1 MLFAAV
7 ITGKLFFTLTVIL
20 ATFMICSTFAGLKLR
35 DYKGWIQNIFIGL
48 LIVDILLFVTTII
61 LLIWSI

>member
-1 MLFAAV
+1 MLFAAE
-7 ITGKLFFTLTVIL
+7 ITGKLFFTLAIIL
-20 ATFMICSTFAGLKLR
+20 ATFIVCSTFAELKLR
-35 DYKGWIQNIFIGL
+35 DYKGWIQNLFIGL